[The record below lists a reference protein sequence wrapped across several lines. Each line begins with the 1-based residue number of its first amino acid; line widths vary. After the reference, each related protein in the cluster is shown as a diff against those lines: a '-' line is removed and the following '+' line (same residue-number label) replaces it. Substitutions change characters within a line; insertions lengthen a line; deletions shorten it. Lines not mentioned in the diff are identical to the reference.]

1 LIPLLLLA
9 LVQQPPRLT
18 VDVRRQGRP
27 VSGASVRVDS
37 LSHQSDDRGVAL
49 FELASGAH
57 TVSVAA
63 IGFLP
68 ETLSVIMGAR
78 DTTVRVDLA
87 HPLVELEA
95 ITVEATRTTRRIEE
109 EPARVEVLAGADVAE
124 KTEMRPADLTMLLSE
139 MVGVRTQVTAPTVGS
154 AVVRI
159 QGLRG
164 HYTLFLTD
172 GLPLHGA
179 QSGGLSLLQ
188 VPPLDLKQVEVIK
201 GAASALYG
209 PEALGGVVNLVS
221 QRPTAKREV
230 VLNQSSTGGSDA
242 FLWLSQGLGPR
253 WGITVIGD
261 GHYQDE
267 RDRTGD
273 GWADL
278 PGFTR
283 AQVRP
288 RVFWTGD
295 NGGTLMVTGSYM
307 AEDRTGGTIGLAQAP
322 DGQPFVESV
331 RTRRGDLGL
340 IAQVPLGLR
349 SDSPLLNVRL
359 AGSRDRQNREFGVI
373 PELSEQTI
381 LFGETSLGYSH
392 AGIDWV
398 GGLSWERETFHS
410 PQVATLD
417 YTFTTPAVFAQV
429 TGTPWNALTATLS
442 ARCDAHNVYGTYCS
456 PRLSTLSKFGAQWT
470 LRLSA
475 GGGIFVPTP
484 FTEET
489 EPIALSALQPLNGLR
504 VERARNASADLTA
517 TFGPL
522 EVSSTVYGSR
532 IERAIMLQPV
542 PGDTTGRVEL
552 VNSTGSTDAF
562 GAEAFAVY
570 DRAPF
575 VVTAHYSYVRSSEID
590 PTTGARRDVPLNPRD
605 NLFLDLAYENLA
617 HGTWVALE
625 VDWSGTQALDND
637 PYRLESPP
645 YVVAGALASQQ
656 LGKVK
661 LFLSVQN
668 ITDVRQTNY
677 DPIVLPARGPGGR
690 WTTDQWAPLAG
701 RSVNG
706 GVRVQF

>member
-1 LIPLLLLA
+1 MIAPLLLA
-9 LVQQPPRLT
+9 LVQQPQLT
-18 VDVRRQGRP
+18 IEVRRLNRP
-27 VSGASVRVDS
+27 VAGASVRVDS
-37 LSHQSDDRGVAL
+37 LIRQSDERGLAL
-49 FELASGAH
+49 FEIAGGVHA
-57 TVSVAA
+57 VSVAA

-68 ETLSVIMGAR
+68 ETLTVASGAR

-139 MVGVRTQVTAPTVGS
+139 MVGVRTQVTSPTVGS

-164 HYTLFLTD
+164 HYTLSLTD

-179 QSGGLSLLQ
+179 QSSGLSLLQ

-209 PEALGGVVNLVS
+209 PGALGGVVNLVS
-221 QRPTAKREV
+221 QRPTARREV

-242 FLWLSQGLGPR
+242 FLWISQSLGPR
-253 WGITVIGD
+253 WGFTLLSD

-278 PGFTR
+278 AGFTR

-288 RVFWTGD
+288 RLFWTGD
-295 NGGTLMVTGSYM
+295 KGGTLMLTGSYM
-307 AEDRTGGTIGLAQAP
+307 AEDRTGGTLAPAQAP
-322 DGQPFVESV
+322 DGLPFVESIG
-331 RTRRGDLGL
+331 TRRGDLGL
-340 IAQVPLGLR
+340 IAQQPLGQGNE
-349 SDSPLLNVRL
+349 SPVLNVRV
-359 AGSRDRQNREFGVI
+359 AGSKDRQDRQFGALA
-373 PELSEQTI
+373 ERGEQRI
-381 LFGETSLGYSH
+381 LFGESSIAYSH

-398 GGLSWERETFHS
+398 GGLSWDRETFRS
-410 PQVATLD
+410 PDVATLD
-417 YTFTTPAVFAQV
+417 YTFNTPAVFAQV
-429 TGTPWNALTATLS
+429 TAAPFSGLTATLS
-442 ARCDAHNVYGTYCS
+442 GRCDAQSVYGTYCS
-456 PRLSTLSKFGAQWT
+456 PRLSTLSKFGGHWT

-475 GGGIFVPTP
+475 GGGTFVPTP
-484 FTEET
+484 FIEET

-517 TFGPL
+517 SFGPL

-532 IERAIMLQPV
+532 IERAIMLRPV

-552 VNSTGSTDAF
+552 VNSTGTTNAF
-562 GAEAFAVY
+562 GAEAFGVY
-570 DRAPF
+570 DRSPL
-575 VVTAHYSYVRSSEID
+575 VVTIHYSYVQSSEVD
-590 PTTGARRDVPLNPRD
+590 PVTSARRDVPLNPRQ

-617 HGTWVALE
+617 HGTWAALE
-625 VDWSGTQALDND
+625 VDWSGKQALDDD

-656 LGKVK
+656 VGKLK
-661 LFLSVQN
+661 IFLSVQN
-668 ITDVRQTNY
+668 ITDVRQTDY
-677 DPIVLPARGPGGR
+677 EPMVLPARGPGGR

>member
-1 LIPLLLLA
+1 MIPTLLLA
-9 LVQQPPRLT
+9 LVQQPQLT
-18 VDVRRQGRP
+18 VEVRRQSRP
-27 VSGASVRVDS
+27 VPGASVRVDS
-37 LSHQSDDRGVAL
+37 LTRQSDERGLAL
-49 FELASGAH
+49 FEILSGAH

-68 ETLSVIMGAR
+68 ETLTVAVGTR

-95 ITVEATRTTRRIEE
+95 ITVEATRTTRRMEE
-109 EPARVEVLAGADVAE
+109 EPARVEVLAGEDVAE

-139 MVGVRTQVTAPTVGS
+139 MVGVRTQVTSPTVGS

-164 HYTLFLTD
+164 HYTLSLTD

-179 QSGGLSLLQ
+179 QSSGLSLLQ

-242 FLWLSQGLGPR
+242 FLWISQALGPR
-253 WGITVIGD
+253 WGFTLLGD

-278 PGFTR
+278 AGFRR

-307 AEDRTGGTIGLAQAP
+307 AEDRTGGTIGLTQAP

-331 RTRRGDLGL
+331 DTRRGDVGL
-340 IAQVPLGLR
+340 IAQQPLGQA
-349 SDSPLLNVRL
+349 SESPVLSVRL
-359 AGSRDRQNREFGVI
+359 AGSKDRQNRQFGVI
-373 PELSEQTI
+373 PEHGEQTI
-381 LFGETSLGYSH
+381 LFGETSLAYSH

-398 GGLSWERETFHS
+398 GGLSWKRETFHA
-410 PQVATLD
+410 PEVASLD
-417 YTFTTPAVFAQV
+417 YTFNTPAVFAQV
-429 TGTPWNALTATLS
+429 TAAPVNGLTATLS
-442 ARCDAHNVYGTYCS
+442 GRCDEHSVYGTHCS
-456 PRLSTLSKFGAQWT
+456 PRLSTLSKFGEQWT

-475 GGGIFVPTP
+475 GGGTFVPTP
-484 FTEET
+484 FIEET
-489 EPIALSALQPLNGLR
+489 EPIALSALQPLTGLR
-504 VERARNASADLTA
+504 VESARNASADVTA
-517 TFGPL
+517 TFGSL
-522 EVSSTVYGSR
+522 EVSGTVYGSR
-532 IERAIMLQPV
+532 IERAIRLRSV

-552 VNSTGSTDAF
+552 VNSTGTTNAF
-562 GAEAFAVY
+562 GAEAFGVY
-570 DRAPF
+570 DRVPF
-575 VVTAHYSYVRSSEID
+575 VVTIHYSYVQSSEID
-590 PTTGARRDVPLNPRD
+590 PTTGVRRDVPLNPRQ

-617 HGTWVALE
+617 HGSWVALE
-625 VDWSGTQALDND
+625 VDWSGRQALDND
-637 PYRLESPP
+637 PYRQESPP

-656 LGKVK
+656 VGKVK

-668 ITDVRQTNY
+668 VTDVRQTDY
-677 DPIVLPARGPGGR
+677 EPVVLPARGPGGR
-690 WTTDQWAPLAG
+690 WTTDQWAPQAG